1 MGVFAPLAACL
12 LKAFS
17 SLGSTMHP
25 LGLYV
30 IAAAANLVLIRFFYR
45 QELDQSARGTLMITF
60 VALILLIVIDK
71 PSLI

>member
-1 MGVFAPLAACL
+1 
-12 LKAFS
+12 
-17 SLGSTMHP
+17 MHP